1 MTHEPIAMVLLCLAA
16 ALSWG
21 RFQSLFSASTGHASL
36 YSPMTAIATTV
47 FLTAAG
53 FLVWPGSFAL
63 AAVALMLSIALGV
76 LLQRMPSILS
86 VASGAACLLAY
97 VDMVPAFT
105 G

>member
-1 MTHEPIAMVLLCLAA
+1 MTHEPMAIVLLCLAA

-76 LLQRMPSILS
+76 LLQRMLPALS
-86 VASGAACLLAY
+86 VASAAICLL
-97 VDMVPAFT
+97 VFFDMTPAFT